1 MVFPEGSTINSE
13 EVNSEE
19 LYSYSYTYSIAVL

>member
-19 LYSYSYTYSIAVL
+19 LYSYTYSIAVL